1 MQIIE
6 PSIHIETPLEQIRAY
21 LPFIER
27 CGRTC
32 HKSEDAIHDGSA
44 AAFVKHYAIELGHES
59 LLEHGSI
66 TVRFILDRTASH
78 QLVRHRLG
86 AYSQESQRYVDYTR
100 SGLQVICPPAVAQ
113 NEAAK
118 ASWLASVNAAE
129 RAYRELV
136 ELGVPAEDARAVL
149 PGCTKTEVVATFNL
163 RQWRHVFIE
172 RALNPRAQWQIRA
185 LTSELLKQFVAL
197 LPEVFEDLQQKI
209 LYNLVFSPRPELAE

>member
-6 PSIHIETPLEQIRAY
+6 PSVTIETPLAEIRGF

-32 HKSEDAIHDGSA
+32 HKSEGAIHEGSA
-44 AAFVKHYAIELGHES
+44 AAFVKRYAIELGHES
-59 LLEHGSI
+59 LLEHASI
-66 TVRFILDRTASH
+66 TVRFICDRTASH

-86 AYSQESQRYVDYTR
+86 AYSQESQRYVDYSQ
-100 SGLQVICPPAVAQ
+100 SGLQVVCPPSVA
-113 NEAAK
+113 ESETAK
-118 ASWLASVNAAE
+118 ARWIASVSEAE
-129 RAYRELV
+129 ATYRAL
-136 ELGVPAEDARAVL
+136 LADGVPAEDARSVL

-163 RQWRHVFIE
+163 RQWRHVFSE

-209 LYNLVFSPRPELAE
+209 LYNLMFSPRPELEE